1 MHVIES
7 EARPGRPPG
16 VTRPGPDGLT
26 VRQAAIVAFIEQ
38 TVARKGYPPSMREIG
53 EGVRLRSTSSVAHQL
68 MALER
73 KGFLYRDPHRP
84 RAYRV
89 RSDQH
94 PDLPAAG
101 MAPEAVQVPLV
112 GRIAAGSPILAEEL
126 VEDVLPMPRHLVG
139 EGQLFALTVVGDS
152 MIDAA
157 ICDGDIVTVRK
168 ADSADHGDIVASTR
182 VNCRAAGSVE
192 DQCSS
197 AAVQWTIQRAT
208 GVVVSLD
215 RAKAAGVRRRH
226 GERDAA

>member
-26 VRQAAIVAFIEQ
+26 ARQAAIVAFIEQ

-94 PDLPAAG
+94 ADLPDAPVG
-101 MAPEAVQVPLV
+101 MTPEAVQVPLV
-112 GRIAAGSPILAEEL
+112 GRIAAGTPILAEEL

-152 MIDAA
+152 MIEAA

-168 ADSADHGDIVASTR
+168 ADSADHGDIVAAMLDGEATVKRLRRENGR
-182 VNCRAAGSVE
+182 VWLMPHNAAHEPIPGDDAVILGKVVAVLRA
-192 DQCSS
+192 
-197 AAVQWTIQRAT
+197 
-208 GVVVSLD
+208 L
-215 RAKAAGVRRRH
+215 
-226 GERDAA
+226 